1 MKILSSA
8 TVFSVSDI
16 DASLHFYKEVIG
28 GKDYF
33 RFGDYA
39 GILLGSVEIH
49 LAGPSVPLKKTQ
61 GQGSIYVFCEGVDE
75 AYHEIVSK
83 GANVVVPIANQDYS
97 MRDFVIQDPDG
108 NLITLGQEI
117 DQNGRLI
124 IKQN

>member
-8 TVFSVSDI
+8 TIFSVSDI
-16 DASLHFYKEVIG
+16 DASLHFYKEVIS

-39 GILLGSVEIH
+39 GILLSSVEIH

-97 MRDFVIQDPDG
+97 MRDFVIQDPD
-108 NLITLGQEI
+108 
-117 DQNGRLI
+117 RCV
-124 IKQN
+124 